1 MFEDRLVGSDNRGS
15 VLLGLPWHEINFHKE
30 TGLFQSETGKLF
42 ISTFTFLKVCLKGK
56 LSKGS
61 IKKIVR
67 PIHKTKVIYA
77 KVHNPRSI
85 YISEECMGLYGISDV
100 PACQVCS
107 YSVLPATNTFSHI
120 HCQYQTIQMLKVK
133 VFREEVK
140 KYIS

>member
-1 MFEDRLVGSDNRGS
+1 M
-15 VLLGLPWHEINFHKE
+15 LGLPWHEINFHKE

-67 PIHKTKVIYA
+67 PIHKTIVTYA

-100 PACQVCS
+100 PGMQLLCLAS
-107 YSVLPATNTFSHI
+107 YQHILTHPLSISNDINVESESV
-120 HCQYQTIQMLKVK
+120 QG
-133 VFREEVK
+133 RRRRR

>member
-1 MFEDRLVGSDNRGS
+1 MNTACWLWQQGVSFAWLALARDQLPQGNWTLSVWNGETLV
-15 VLLGLPWHEINFHKE
+15 
-30 TGLFQSETGKLF
+30 
-42 ISTFTFLKVCLKGK
+42 STFTFLKICLRGK
-56 LSKGS
+56 LSKES
-61 IKKIVR
+61 IKKDMR
-67 PIHKTKVIYA
+67 PIHKTIVTYA

-107 YSVLPATNTFSHI
+107 FSVLPATNTFSHI